1 MTAVLIKT
9 LLNHIPRHAEEE
21 GDFYSIP
28 RAELI
33 TALCAENSVD
43 RAIAENSI
51 SLIETLLDTL
61 AVLNPHYLAQGEW
74 SFISFPAQLLA
85 MSVLTA
91 MSDKDSHF
99 FVTNFW
105 NTQGISNDK
114 KDQQR
119 DILKNIEHRR
129 VENSKNAEPIR
140 FIYVAWSIIKLD
152 DKILFY
158 QREDTQKRYDKN
170 AGDYGLVGGRLNQTD
185 VHNCSGDIKTCLQN
199 LQSKNSPLIKA
210 ALPETL
216 KRELQEEAGLEF
228 EKHYQFKLWRELK
241 PYQQIQGS
249 APNHAFT
256 EYYLEIFQIEL
267 TLEGYL
273 FLQQKIKT
281 DERLVL
287 FSLEEVAAGQTAD
300 GKVAY
305 IKALVNDFANN
316 RDKLKTALQAL
327 PNSFNSSYLFTRE
340 KYGLTLLQNTD
351 KPLCAGVLGKEKV
364 LDVVLTERQNQLLF
378 GLAAHNRGFE
388 FTELSAKIIL
398 HPFGWVEL
406 ENNSDLQQEFIE
418 LSKLLRQTEFTIE
431 NQQDR
436 FFRLSVAP
444 SMLYFDENLF
454 SYSVKQADL
463 NSTKSKVTITLARC
477 QILTAL
483 GIVTGKSEDF
493 SISLNLADG
502 LNKLSQTEYSADND
516 RAKQIEDLYK
526 KSLHQE
532 YRFSTLALKALLRR
546 EAGMIKFCVNYQLL

>member
-1 MTAVLIKT
+1 MSSSLIKS
-9 LLNHIPRHAEEE
+9 LLNHIPRYAEEE
-21 GDFYSIP
+21 GDYYSVS
-28 RAELI
+28 RGELI
-33 TALCAENSVD
+33 TALCAENGVD
-43 RAIAENSI
+43 RTIAENTI
-51 SLIETLLDTL
+51 SLIENLLDTL
-61 AVLNPHYLAQGEW
+61 AVLNTHYLAQGEW
-74 SFISFPAQLLA
+74 SFVSFPAQLLA

-91 MSDKDSHF
+91 MSDKDSRF
-99 FVTNFW
+99 FAANFW

-119 DILKNIEHRR
+119 DVLKDIESRR
-129 VENSKNAEPIR
+129 FACSKTAEPIR

-158 QREDTQKRYDKN
+158 QREDTQKRYDKK

-185 VHNCSGDIKTCLQN
+185 VRDCSCDMKACLQN

-216 KRELQEEAGLEF
+216 KRELEEEAGLEF
-228 EKHYQFKLWRELK
+228 EKHYTFQHWHELK

-281 DERLVL
+281 DERLAW

-300 GKVAY
+300 GKIAY
-305 IKALVNDFANN
+305 IKALVDDFANN
-316 RDKLKTALQAL
+316 YDKLKTALQGL
-327 PNSFNSSYLFTRE
+327 PNSFNSGYLFTRE

-364 LDVVLTERQNQLLF
+364 LDVVFTERQKQLLF
-378 GLAAHNRGFE
+378 GLAVHNRGFE
-388 FTELSAKIIL
+388 FTELSEHIVL
-398 HPFGWVEL
+398 HPYGWVECKNHAL
-406 ENNSDLQQEFIE
+406 QKELNDLASVF
-418 LSKLLRQTEFTIE
+418 KQTGFTIE
-431 NQQDR
+431 NQQDK

-444 SMLYFDENLF
+444 SMLYFDANLF
-454 SYSVKQADL
+454 SYSVNQADL
-463 NSTKSKVTITLARC
+463 NSTKSKMTITLARC

-483 GIVTGKSEDF
+483 GAVSEKSEFF

-502 LNKLSQTEYSADND
+502 LHKLNQTEYSADND
-516 RAKQIEDLYK
+516 RAKKIEDLYK

-532 YRFSTLALKALLRR
+532 DKFSALALKALLCR
-546 EAGMIKFCVNYQLL
+546 ETGMIKFCVNYQLL